1 VSAVSP
7 ASLLDRPVD
16 IGFAPPLAM
25 RDYGA
30 FGGTLRSAIDFP
42 ELGERIAGSPDWTL
56 HAVNGAPSLCDA
68 TPLGER
74 KVGGETYRL
83 AAIPGGLRLE
93 YSHAGTFDIVD
104 GGSSIHWYCVRD
116 TQLELVRAIVLGPVL
131 ALALEASGHFCLH
144 GSAVAF
150 GDRAVGFLAPKHHGK
165 STLAVALAAA
175 GARFVGDDT
184 LAVRPGSPA
193 ILRPGIGSVRLWR
206 DAAIALRVGLLCDTV
221 IPGVK
226 ITAAGFHEPIVQR
239 QALPLAAI
247 YVLDPVVIDAEPRGD
262 GTWPAGGPTTR
273 HRLNPAAAAVSL
285 AHHTKLPDS
294 LVGIRVAATRLRG
307 AASIAATVPV
317 FSLRIARDFARLPEA
332 VQQLFAW
339 HSADATDVAP
349 EPATRTASER
359 RS

>member
-1 VSAVSP
+1 
-7 ASLLDRPVD
+7 
-16 IGFAPPLAM
+16 M

-42 ELGERIAGSPDWTL
+42 ELGECVAGSPDWTL
-56 HAVNGAPSLCDA
+56 HAMGGAPSMCDA

-74 KVGGETYRL
+74 KVGSEVYRL

-104 GGSSIHWYCVRD
+104 GGSSIHWYRVPD
-116 TQLELVRAIVLGPVL
+116 AQVELVRAIVLGPVL

-193 ILRPGIGSVRLWR
+193 MLRPGIGSVRLWR
-206 DAAIALRVGLLCDTV
+206 DAAIALRVGLLCNTV

-226 ITAAGFHEPIVQR
+226 ITAAGFHEPMAQR
-239 QALPLAAI
+239 HALPLAAI
-247 YVLDPVVIDAEPRGD
+247 YVLDPVVVDVESRDAGTSLIGD
-262 GTWPAGGPTTR
+262 PTTR

-294 LVGIRVAATRLRG
+294 LVGIRAAAMRLRG

-317 FSLRIARDFARLPEA
+317 YSLRIARDFARLPEA

-339 HSADATDVAP
+339 HSAAERNAASDTAAH
-349 EPATRTASER
+349 PAGEQ